1 MKIDVNNVSHGA
13 QDTSLMQLR
22 SIPSLHEVTVTT
34 LASWAASTMTVVA
47 SGALAAVVAITFST
61 LSSFID
67 DGDVWVDFDHIC
79 EFLVSLL

>member
-22 SIPSLHEVTVTT
+22 SIPSLHEVTT
-34 LASWAASTMTVVA
+34 LASWAALTMTVVA

-67 DGDVWVDFDHIC
+67 DVDVWVDFDHIC